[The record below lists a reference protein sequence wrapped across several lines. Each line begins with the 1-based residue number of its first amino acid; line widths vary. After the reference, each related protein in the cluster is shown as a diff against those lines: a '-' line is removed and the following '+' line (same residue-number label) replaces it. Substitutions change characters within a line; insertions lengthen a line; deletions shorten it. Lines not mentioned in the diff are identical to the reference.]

1 MSSLVKNLIKF
12 DKNQEEYIFHPRNIL
27 FQKGKKMQSSQ
38 SAQNIF
44 NFKENQFNSIFD
56 SSLDKEAQKLE
67 PSENTFYNKKLVPP
81 IYFYRKVQNP
91 YKYNISS
98 IPEYLIKTNEEKNF
112 MDKLESYMKD
122 ENEKK
127 KFNELIQKKERETKI
142 KDRYKPEVLDVQTIL
157 KYRPS
162 LYLNSLK
169 FNKRTNHDINEI
181 THKKTVN
188 INSIN
193 NVKEEIKK
201 EEINKKNYEIIK
213 EDNKQ
218 ISDED
223 QIKYK
228 YKISD
233 IYNKRNEKVITDKSA
248 EKYLFK
254 SQNRINTF
262 YTSNQSQSDW
272 IPNRDF
278 GTKMNSFSSVSYNIL
293 SPMYKGFNKFITAS
307 ELNKNNLYNQSPAF
321 HKVKSISEFIDLTR
335 VSSRNNL
342 DVYNKD
348 KTKKYPNFK
357 FKGSIA
363 TDQLNAYHINR
374 DLIPNPT

>member
-1 MSSLVKNLIKF
+1 MTSFVKNYIKF
-12 DKNQEEYIFHPRNIL
+12 DKNKEEYIFHPRNFL
-27 FQKGKKMQSSQ
+27 FRKGKKMHSSQ

-44 NFKENQFNSIFD
+44 NSKENQFSSIFN
-56 SSLDKEAQKLE
+56 SSLDKEIQKIE
-67 PSENTFYNKKLVPP
+67 PIENTFYNKKLIPP
-81 IYFYRKVQNP
+81 IYFYRKVQHP

-127 KFNELIQKKERETKI
+127 KFNELLQKREKETKI

-157 KYRPS
+157 KYRPN

-169 FNKRTNHDINEI
+169 FNKKSNTGINEAS
-181 THKKTVN
+181 HKKTVN
-188 INSIN
+188 IN

-201 EEINKKNYEIIK
+201 EEVNNKNYEIKK

-228 YKISD
+228 YKLSD
-233 IYNKRNEKVITDKSA
+233 IYNKRNEKVITNKSA

-254 SQNRINTF
+254 NQNRINTF
-262 YTSNQSQSDW
+262 YTTNKSQSDW

-278 GTKMNSFSSVSYNIL
+278 GTKMNLFSSVSYNIL
-293 SPMYKGFNKFITAS
+293 SPMYKGFNRFITAS
-307 ELNKNNLYNQSPAF
+307 ELNKNNLYNESPAF
-321 HKVKSISEFIDLTR
+321 HKVKSISEFVDLTR

-342 DVYNKD
+342 DAYNKD
-348 KTKKYPNFK
+348 KIKKYPNFK
-357 FKGSIA
+357 FQGSIA

>member
-1 MSSLVKNLIKF
+1 MTSLVKNYIKF
-12 DKNQEEYIFHPRNIL
+12 DKNKEEYIFHPRNFL
-27 FQKGKKMQSSQ
+27 FRKGKKMHSSQ

-44 NFKENQFNSIFD
+44 NSKENQFSSIFN
-56 SSLDKEAQKLE
+56 SSLDKEIQKIE
-67 PSENTFYNKKLVPP
+67 PIENTFYNKKLIPP
-81 IYFYRKVQNP
+81 IYFYRKVQCP

-112 MDKLESYMKD
+112 MDKLELYMKD

-127 KFNELIQKKERETKI
+127 KFNELLQKREKETKI
-142 KDRYKPEVLDVQTIL
+142 RDRYKPEVLDVQTIL
-157 KYRPS
+157 KYRPN

-169 FNKRTNHDINEI
+169 FNKKSNTGINEAS
-181 THKKTVN
+181 HKKTVN
-188 INSIN
+188 IN

-201 EEINKKNYEIIK
+201 EEVNNKNYEIKK

-228 YKISD
+228 YKLSD
-233 IYNKRNEKVITDKSA
+233 IYNKRNEKVITNKSA

-254 SQNRINTF
+254 NQNRINTF
-262 YTSNQSQSDW
+262 YTTNKSQSDW

-278 GTKMNSFSSVSYNIL
+278 GTKMNLFSSVSYNIL
-293 SPMYKGFNKFITAS
+293 SPMYKGFNRFITAS
-307 ELNKNNLYNQSPAF
+307 ELNKNNLYNESPAF
-321 HKVKSISEFIDLTR
+321 HKVKSISEFVDLTR

-342 DVYNKD
+342 DAYNKD
-348 KTKKYPNFK
+348 KIKKYPNFK
-357 FKGSIA
+357 FQGSIA

>member
-1 MSSLVKNLIKF
+1 MTSLVKNFIKF
-12 DKNQEEYIFHPRNIL
+12 DKNKEEYIFHPRNFL
-27 FQKGKKMQSSQ
+27 FRKGKKMHSSQ

-44 NFKENQFNSIFD
+44 NSKENQFSSIFN
-56 SSLDKEAQKLE
+56 SSLDKEIQKIE
-67 PSENTFYNKKLVPP
+67 PIENTFYNKKLIPP
-81 IYFYRKVQNP
+81 IYFYRKVQCP

-98 IPEYLIKTNEEKNF
+98 IPEYLIKKNEEKNF

-127 KFNELIQKKERETKI
+127 KFNELLQKREKETKI

-157 KYRPS
+157 KYRPN

-169 FNKRTNHDINEI
+169 FNKKSNTGINEAS
-181 THKKTVN
+181 HKKTVN
-188 INSIN
+188 IN

-201 EEINKKNYEIIK
+201 EVNNYNYEIKK

-228 YKISD
+228 YKLSD
-233 IYNKRNEKVITDKSA
+233 IYNKRNEKVITNKSA

-254 SQNRINTF
+254 NQNRINTF
-262 YTSNQSQSDW
+262 YTTNKSQSDW

-278 GTKMNSFSSVSYNIL
+278 GTKMNLFSSVSYNIL
-293 SPMYKGFNKFITAS
+293 SPMYKGFNRFITAS
-307 ELNKNNLYNQSPAF
+307 ELNKNNLYNESPAF
-321 HKVKSISEFIDLTR
+321 HKVKSISEFVDLTR

-342 DVYNKD
+342 DAYNKD
-348 KTKKYPNFK
+348 KIKKYPNFK
-357 FKGSIA
+357 FQGSIA

>member
-1 MSSLVKNLIKF
+1 MTSLEKNIRF
-12 DKNQEEYIFHPRNIL
+12 NKNKEEYIFHPRNFL
-27 FQKGKKMQSSQ
+27 FRKGKKMHSSQ

-44 NFKENQFNSIFD
+44 NSKENQFSSIFN
-56 SSLDKEAQKLE
+56 SSLDKEIQKIE
-67 PSENTFYNKKLVPP
+67 PIENTFYNKKLIPP
-81 IYFYRKVQNP
+81 IYFYRKVQCP

-127 KFNELIQKKERETKI
+127 KFNELLQKREKETKI
-142 KDRYKPEVLDVQTIL
+142 KDIYKPEVLDVQTIL
-157 KYRPS
+157 KYRPN

-169 FNKRTNHDINEI
+169 FNKKSNTGMNEAS
-181 THKKTVN
+181 HKKTVN
-188 INSIN
+188 IN

-201 EEINKKNYEIIK
+201 EEVNNKNYEIKK

-228 YKISD
+228 YKLSD

-262 YTSNQSQSDW
+262 YTSNKSQSDW

-293 SPMYKGFNKFITAS
+293 
-307 ELNKNNLYNQSPAF
+307 
-321 HKVKSISEFIDLTR
+321 
-335 VSSRNNL
+335 
-342 DVYNKD
+342 
-348 KTKKYPNFK
+348 
-357 FKGSIA
+357 
-363 TDQLNAYHINR
+363 
-374 DLIPNPT
+374 

>member
-1 MSSLVKNLIKF
+1 MTSLVKNYIKF
-12 DKNQEEYIFHPRNIL
+12 DKNKEEYIFHPRNFL
-27 FQKGKKMQSSQ
+27 FRKGKKMHSSQ

-44 NFKENQFNSIFD
+44 NSKENQFSSIFN
-56 SSLDKEAQKLE
+56 SSLDKEIQKIE
-67 PSENTFYNKKLVPP
+67 PIENTFYNKKLIPP
-81 IYFYRKVQNP
+81 IYFYRKVQCP

-98 IPEYLIKTNEEKNF
+98 IPEYLIKANEEKNF

-127 KFNELIQKKERETKI
+127 KFNELLQKREKETKI

-157 KYRPS
+157 KYRPN

-169 FNKRTNHDINEI
+169 FNKKSNTGINEAS
-181 THKKTVN
+181 HKKTVN
-188 INSIN
+188 IN

-201 EEINKKNYEIIK
+201 EEVNNKNYEIKK

-228 YKISD
+228 YKLSD
-233 IYNKRNEKVITDKSA
+233 IYNKRNEKVITNKSA

-254 SQNRINTF
+254 NQNRINTF
-262 YTSNQSQSDW
+262 YTTNKSQSDW

-278 GTKMNSFSSVSYNIL
+278 GTKMNLFSSVSYNIL

-307 ELNKNNLYNQSPAF
+307 ELNKNNLYNESPAF
-321 HKVKSISEFIDLTR
+321 HKVKSISEFVDLTR

-348 KTKKYPNFK
+348 KIKKYPNFK
-357 FKGSIA
+357 FQGSIA
-363 TDQLNAYHINR
+363 TDQLNAYHINK

>member
-1 MSSLVKNLIKF
+1 MTSLVKNYIKF
-12 DKNQEEYIFHPRNIL
+12 DKNKEEYIFHPRN
-27 FQKGKKMQSSQ
+27 FPFRKGEKMHSSQ

-44 NFKENQFNSIFD
+44 NSKENQFSSIFN
-56 SSLDKEAQKLE
+56 SSLDKEIQKIE
-67 PSENTFYNKKLVPP
+67 PIENTFYNKKLIPP
-81 IYFYRKVQNP
+81 IYFYRKVQCP

-98 IPEYLIKTNEEKNF
+98 IPEYLIKANEEKNF

-127 KFNELIQKKERETKI
+127 KFNELLQKREKETKI

-157 KYRPS
+157 KYRPN

-169 FNKRTNHDINEI
+169 FNKKSNTGINEAS
-181 THKKTVN
+181 HKKTVN
-188 INSIN
+188 IN

-201 EEINKKNYEIIK
+201 EEVNNKNYEIKK

-228 YKISD
+228 YKLSD
-233 IYNKRNEKVITDKSA
+233 IYNKRNEKVITNKSA

-254 SQNRINTF
+254 NQNRINTF
-262 YTSNQSQSDW
+262 YTTNKSQSDW

-278 GTKMNSFSSVSYNIL
+278 GTKMNLFSSVSYNIL
-293 SPMYKGFNKFITAS
+293 SPMYKGFNRFITAS
-307 ELNKNNLYNQSPAF
+307 ELNKNNLYNESPAF
-321 HKVKSISEFIDLTR
+321 HKVKSISEFVDLTR

-342 DVYNKD
+342 DAYNKD
-348 KTKKYPNFK
+348 KIKKYPNFK
-357 FKGSIA
+357 FQGSIA

>member
-1 MSSLVKNLIKF
+1 MTSLVKNYIKF
-12 DKNQEEYIFHPRNIL
+12 DKNKDEYIFHPRNFL
-27 FQKGKKMQSSQ
+27 FRKGKKMHSSQ

-44 NFKENQFNSIFD
+44 NSKENQFSSIFN
-56 SSLDKEAQKLE
+56 SSLDKEIQKIE
-67 PSENTFYNKKLVPP
+67 PIENTFYNKKLIPP
-81 IYFYRKVQNP
+81 IYFYRKAQCP

-98 IPEYLIKTNEEKNF
+98 IPEYLIKANEEKNF

-127 KFNELIQKKERETKI
+127 KFNELLQKREKETKI

-157 KYRPS
+157 KYRPN

-169 FNKRTNHDINEI
+169 FNKKSNIGINEAS
-181 THKKTVN
+181 HKKTVN
-188 INSIN
+188 IN

-201 EEINKKNYEIIK
+201 EEVNNNNYEIKK

-228 YKISD
+228 YKLSD
-233 IYNKRNEKVITDKSA
+233 IYNKRNEKVITNKSA

-254 SQNRINTF
+254 NQNRINTF
-262 YTSNQSQSDW
+262 YTTNKSQSDW

-278 GTKMNSFSSVSYNIL
+278 GTKMNLFSSVSYNIL
-293 SPMYKGFNKFITAS
+293 SPMYKGFNRFITAS
-307 ELNKNNLYNQSPAF
+307 ELNKNNLYNESPAF
-321 HKVKSISEFIDLTR
+321 HKVKSISEFVDLTR

-342 DVYNKD
+342 DAYNKD
-348 KTKKYPNFK
+348 KIKKYPNFK
-357 FKGSIA
+357 FQGSIA

>member
-1 MSSLVKNLIKF
+1 MTSLVKNYIKF
-12 DKNQEEYIFHPRNIL
+12 DKNKEEYIFHPRNFL
-27 FQKGKKMQSSQ
+27 FRKGKKMHSSQ

-44 NFKENQFNSIFD
+44 NSKENQFSSIFN
-56 SSLDKEAQKLE
+56 SSLDKEIQKIE
-67 PSENTFYNKKLVPP
+67 PIENTFYNKKLIPP
-81 IYFYRKVQNP
+81 IYFYRKVQCP

-98 IPEYLIKTNEEKNF
+98 IPEYLIKANEEKNF

-127 KFNELIQKKERETKI
+127 KFNELLQKREKETKI

-157 KYRPS
+157 KYRPN

-169 FNKRTNHDINEI
+169 FNKKSNTGMNEAS
-181 THKKTVN
+181 HKKTVN
-188 INSIN
+188 IN

-201 EEINKKNYEIIK
+201 EEVNNKNYEIKK

-228 YKISD
+228 YKLSD
-233 IYNKRNEKVITDKSA
+233 IYNKRNEKVITNKSA

-254 SQNRINTF
+254 NQNRINTF
-262 YTSNQSQSDW
+262 FTTNKSQSDW

-278 GTKMNSFSSVSYNIL
+278 GTKMNLFSSVSYNIL
-293 SPMYKGFNKFITAS
+293 SPMYKGFNRFITAS
-307 ELNKNNLYNQSPAF
+307 ELNKNNLYNESPAF
-321 HKVKSISEFIDLTR
+321 HKVKSISEFVDLTR

-342 DVYNKD
+342 DAYNKD
-348 KTKKYPNFK
+348 KIKKYPNFK
-357 FKGSIA
+357 FQGSIA

>member
-1 MSSLVKNLIKF
+1 MTSLVKNYIKF
-12 DKNQEEYIFHPRNIL
+12 DKNKEEYIFHPRNFL
-27 FQKGKKMQSSQ
+27 FRKGKKMHSSQ

-44 NFKENQFNSIFD
+44 NSKENQFSSIFN
-56 SSLDKEAQKLE
+56 SSLDKEIQKIE
-67 PSENTFYNKKLVPP
+67 PIENTFYNKKLIPP
-81 IYFYRKVQNP
+81 IYFYRKVQCP

-98 IPEYLIKTNEEKNF
+98 IPEYLIKANEEKNF

-127 KFNELIQKKERETKI
+127 KFNELLQKREKETKI

-157 KYRPS
+157 KYRPN

-169 FNKRTNHDINEI
+169 FNKKSNTCMNEAS
-181 THKKTVN
+181 HKKTVN
-188 INSIN
+188 IN

-201 EEINKKNYEIIK
+201 EEVNNNNYEIKK

-228 YKISD
+228 YKLSD
-233 IYNKRNEKVITDKSA
+233 IYNKRNEKVITNKSA

-254 SQNRINTF
+254 NQNRINTF
-262 YTSNQSQSDW
+262 YTTNKSQSDW

-278 GTKMNSFSSVSYNIL
+278 GTKMNLFSSVSYNIL
-293 SPMYKGFNKFITAS
+293 SPMYKGFNRFITAS
-307 ELNKNNLYNQSPAF
+307 ELNKNNLYNESPAF
-321 HKVKSISEFIDLTR
+321 HKVKSISEFVDLTR

-342 DVYNKD
+342 DAYNKD
-348 KTKKYPNFK
+348 KIKKYPNFK
-357 FKGSIA
+357 FQGSIA